1 MRFTLYLGCL
11 FALLFSPF
19 EDLLQ
24 ARPPAQSARKSKPE
38 QRKRKPVLIRADRE
52 EQALKE
58 QLPVEPDPDQARK
71 SITIGDFYFKR
82 ENYKAAQLRYEE
94 AIRYHAKGT
103 KAYRKLV
110 RVLEKQLSFLEA
122 AIVCEDFV
130 DANPESN
137 DVSQFQDLAK
147 KLRHKAKP
155 PS

>member
-1 MRFTLYLGCL
+1 MCFKLCLGCFL
-11 FALLFSPF
+11 ALLLSPL

-24 ARPPAQSARKSKPE
+24 ARPLTQSAGKSKSG

-58 QLPVEPDPDQARK
+58 ELPVEPDPSQARK
-71 SITIGDFYFKR
+71 SVTIGDFYFKR

-94 AIRYHAKGT
+94 AIRYHT
-103 KAYRKLV
+103 RWPKAYRKLV
-110 RVLEKQLSFLEA
+110 RVLEKQLSYLEA

-130 DANPESN
+130 ETNPESN

-147 KLRHKAKP
+147 KLRDKAKP
-155 PS
+155 SS